1 MHPQNSVVVW
11 AITERQL
18 VVDLYTCWDSAKR
31 LCEILTSKVGSIM
44 DIVHCYDA
52 ILHYAIWY
60 PQFRKRCLYR
70 ESRLPA
76 VKALRLPYIEKAK
89 DISLNELILMI
100 WLQWPSKTSNHSYL
114 PTLLQYEFG
123 ATSKNG
129 KIGPCAEIGRAI
141 GF

>member
-1 MHPQNSVVVW
+1 
-11 AITERQL
+11 
-18 VVDLYTCWDSAKR
+18 
-31 LCEILTSKVGSIM
+31 M

-76 VKALRLPYIEKAK
+76 VKALRLPYIERAK

-100 WLQWPSKTSNHSYL
+100 FNGLKKLQTIHIFQHYYGMNSGPL
-114 PTLLQYEFG
+114 
-123 ATSKNG
+123 KNG